1 LTRFEVIHHFVK
13 SVDHV
18 ALPNDVAGRSIRVGD
33 EEFVVL
39 TICGLAIQK
48 GVKTLLK
55 AASQLRDIGRLRVL
69 VVGDGSYRRYL

>member
-1 LTRFEVIHHFVK
+1 
-13 SVDHV
+13 V

-55 AASQLRDIGRLRVL
+55 AASHLRDIGRLRVL

>member
-1 LTRFEVIHHFVK
+1 
-13 SVDHV
+13 V
-18 ALPNDVAGRSIRVGD
+18 ALPKDVARRSIGVGE

-55 AASQLRDIGRLRVL
+55 AASHLRDIGGLRVL